1 MLNNIMNNNIMNNNI
16 MNNNIMN
23 NKTILIFGGSGSLGY
38 EITKRYIEN
47 NTIYNFSRDECKH
60 WNMKLDF
67 NHHSNLN
74 FIIGDIINKRKVENS
89 IVRVNPDII
98 IIAAAMKHVD
108 QCEINA
114 EQCINTN
121 MLGVKNI
128 LDMIELHKDKL
139 KLKTTLFVSTDKACS
154 PINTYGMAK
163 AISEQLMIEKA
174 YYIKYIK
181 FVNIRYGNV
190 LNSRGSIIPLLHNIG
205 NDDRKKYFTL
215 THPDMTRFVMTLKQ
229 SVDLI
234 EYAILDGESG
244 ETIIPELISMKM
256 IDLLEIFSKKYNK
269 PIKVISIRPGEKML
283 ESLIN
288 PTQAG
293 RICKK
298 NSYYHIKSI
307 FDFKETIDDTKLI
320 DYNSKIN
327 PLTKTELEK
336 YLIDRKLI

>member
-1 MLNNIMNNNIMNNNI
+1 
-16 MNNNIMN
+16 MN
-23 NKTILIFGGSGSLGY
+23 NKTILVFGGSGSLGY

-47 NTIYNFSRDECKH
+47 NTIFNFSRDECKH

-67 NHHSNLN
+67 NHHKNLN
-74 FIIGDIINKRKVENS
+74 FIIGDIINKQKIENS
-89 IVRVNPDII
+89 IIRVNPDII

-108 QCEINA
+108 QCEINQ

-121 MLGVKNI
+121 LLGVKNI
-128 LDMIELHKDKL
+128 LDTIELHKNNIKL
-139 KLKTTLFVSTDKACS
+139 DTVLFVSTDKACS

-174 YYIKYIK
+174 YYIKNIK

-205 NDDRKKYFTL
+205 KDQRKEYFNL
-215 THPDMTRFVMTLKQ
+215 THVEMTRFVMTLSQ

-234 EYAILDGESG
+234 EYAILNGDSG
-244 ETIIPELISMKM
+244 DTVIPELISMKL
-256 IDLLEIFSKKYNK
+256 IDLLELFSEKYNK
-269 PIKVISIRPGEKML
+269 PIKVTSIRPGEKML

-293 RICKK
+293 RIVKK
-298 NSYYHIKSI
+298 NEYYHIKSI
-307 FDFKETIDDTKLI
+307 FEYKETIDGNKLI

-327 PLTKTELEK
+327 PLSKNELYN
-336 YLIDRKLI
+336 YLNVRKLM

>member
-1 MLNNIMNNNIMNNNI
+1 
-16 MNNNIMN
+16 MN
-23 NKTILIFGGSGSLGY
+23 NKNILVFGGTGSLGY
-38 EITKRYIEN
+38 EITKQFVDHN
-47 NTIYNFSRDECKH
+47 KIYNFSRDECKH

-89 IVRVNPDII
+89 IIRINPDII

-128 LDMIELHKDKL
+128 LDTIELHKDKL
-139 KLKTTLFVSTDKACS
+139 ALKTTLFVSTDKACS
-154 PINTYGMAK
+154 PINTYGMTK

-174 YYIKYIK
+174 YYIKSIK

-205 NDDRKKYFTL
+205 NDARKEYFNL
-215 THPDMTRFVMTLKQ
+215 THKDMTRFVMTLKQ

-234 EYAILDGESG
+234 EYAILNGDSG
-244 ETIIPELISMKM
+244 ETIIPELISMKL
-256 IDLLEIFSKKYNK
+256 IDLLEIFSEKYKK
-269 PIKVISIRPGEKML
+269 PVQVTSVRPGEKML

-293 RICKK
+293 RIVKK
-298 NSYYHIKSI
+298 KSYYHIKSI
-307 FDFKETIDDTKLI
+307 FDFKETIDDMKLI

-327 PLTKTELEK
+327 PLTKKELFL
-336 YLIDRKLI
+336 YLQERNLL

>member
-1 MLNNIMNNNIMNNNI
+1 
-16 MNNNIMN
+16 MN
-23 NKTILIFGGSGSLGY
+23 NKKILVFGGTGSLGY

-47 NTIYNFSRDECKH
+47 NTIFNFSRDECKH

-67 NHHSNLN
+67 NHHKNLN
-74 FIIGDIINKRKVENS
+74 FIIGDVINKDKVENS
-89 IVRVNPDII
+89 IIRVNPDII

-114 EQCINTN
+114 EQCINSN
-121 MLGVKNI
+121 LLGVKNI
-128 LDMIELHKDKL
+128 LDVIELHKEKL
-139 KLKTTLFVSTDKACS
+139 NLDTVLFVSTDKACS

-174 YYIKYIK
+174 YYIKNIK

-205 NDDRKKYFTL
+205 KDERKEYFAL
-215 THPDMTRFVMTLKQ
+215 THEEMTRFVMTLSQ

-234 EYAILDGESG
+234 EFAILNGDSG
-244 ETIIPELISMKM
+244 DTVIPELVSMKL
-256 IDLLEIFSKKYNK
+256 IDLLEIFSEKYNK
-269 PIKVISIRPGEKML
+269 PIKVTSIRPGEKML

-293 RICKK
+293 RIVK
-298 NSYYHIKSI
+298 NGSYYHIKSI
-307 FDFKETIDDTKLI
+307 FEYNETIDPNKLI
-320 DYNSKIN
+320 DYNSKLN
-327 PLTKTELEK
+327 PLSKEQLFK
-336 YLIDRKLI
+336 YLHDRKLI

>member
-1 MLNNIMNNNIMNNNI
+1 M
-16 MNNNIMN
+16 
-23 NKTILIFGGSGSLGY
+23 GY

-60 WNMKLDF
+60 WNMKLDL
-67 NHHSNLN
+67 NHHENLN
-74 FIIGDIINKRKVENS
+74 FIIGDIINKEKVENT
-89 IVRVNPDII
+89 IIRINPDII

-128 LDMIELHKDKL
+128 LDIIELHKYKL
-139 KLKTTLFVSTDKACS
+139 QLKTTLFVRTDKACT

-174 YYIKYIK
+174 YYIKSIK

-205 NDDRKKYFTL
+205 KDDHKQYFSL
-215 THPDMTRFVMTLKQ
+215 THTDMTRFVMTLKQ
-229 SVDLI
+229 NVDLI
-234 EYAILDGESG
+234 EYAILKGESG
-244 ETIIPELISMKM
+244 ETIVPELISMKM
-256 IDLLEIFSKKYNK
+256 IDLLEIFSEKYNK
-269 PIKVISIRPGEKML
+269 PVKVTSIRPGEKML

-288 PTQAG
+288 PIQAG
-293 RICKK
+293 RIYEK
-298 NSYYHIKSI
+298 NSYYHIRSI

-336 YLIDRKLI
+336 YLIDRKNNINKYYNININELRI

>member
-1 MLNNIMNNNIMNNNI
+1 
-16 MNNNIMN
+16 MN
-23 NKTILIFGGSGSLGY
+23 NKKILVFGGTGSLGY

-47 NTIYNFSRDECKH
+47 NTIFNFSRDECKH

-67 NHHSNLN
+67 NHHKNLN
-74 FIIGDIINKRKVENS
+74 FIIGDIINKQKVENS
-89 IVRVNPDII
+89 IIRVNPDII

-114 EQCINTN
+114 EQCINSN
-121 MLGVKNI
+121 LLGVKNI
-128 LDMIELHKDKL
+128 LDVIELHKDKL
-139 KLKTTLFVSTDKACS
+139 NLDTVLFVSTDKACS

-174 YYIKYIK
+174 YYIKGIN

-205 NDDRKKYFTL
+205 KDERKEYFAL
-215 THPDMTRFVMTLKQ
+215 THEEMTRFVMTLSQ

-234 EYAILDGESG
+234 EFAILNGDSG
-244 ETIIPELISMKM
+244 DTVIPELVSMKL
-256 IDLLEIFSKKYNK
+256 IDLLEIFSEKYNK
-269 PIKVISIRPGEKML
+269 PIKVTSIRPGEKML

-293 RICKK
+293 RIVK
-298 NSYYHIKSI
+298 NGSYYHIKSI
-307 FDFKETIDDTKLI
+307 FEYNETIDPNKLI
-320 DYNSKIN
+320 DYNSKLN
-327 PLTKTELEK
+327 PLSKEQLFK
-336 YLIDRKLI
+336 YLHDRKLI

>member
-1 MLNNIMNNNIMNNNI
+1 
-16 MNNNIMN
+16 MN
-23 NKTILIFGGSGSLGY
+23 NKTILVFGGTGSLGY

-47 NTIYNFSRDECKH
+47 NIIYNYSRDECKH

-67 NHHSNLN
+67 NHHKNLN
-74 FIIGDIINKRKVENS
+74 FIIGDIINKQKVENS
-89 IVRVNPDII
+89 ILRINPDII

-114 EQCINTN
+114 EQCLNTN

-128 LDMIELHKDKL
+128 LDTIELHAINL
-139 KLKTTLFVSTDKACS
+139 KLQTTLFVSTDKACS

-174 YYIKYIK
+174 YYMKNIK

-205 NDDRKKYFTL
+205 NDNRKLFFSL
-215 THPDMTRFVMTLKQ
+215 THKDMTRFVMTLEQ

-234 EYAILDGESG
+234 NYALLNG
-244 ETIIPELISMKM
+244 ETGDTVIPELISMNV
-256 IDLLEIFSKKYNK
+256 IDILEIFSEKYNK
-269 PIKVISIRPGEKML
+269 PIKITGIRPGEKML

-293 RICKK
+293 RIIKK

-307 FDFKETIDDTKLI
+307 FDFNEFIDDTKLI

-327 PLTKTELEK
+327 PLSKDELNK
-336 YLIDRKLI
+336 YLIEKNLI